1 MNRFGKQIL
10 VAMLIIAGVAAAP
23 GNIPP
28 AAQAQEQSNPS
39 ALSFS
44 DLNYN
49 DLITSSVRVWA
60 CDDLRPSKG
69 PTDLEAFTSGSCSM
83 MWSGSGTVIDPSGLI
98 LTNAHVALDSDQ
110 KEPVW
115 LLVMRT
121 DDAKS
126 LPQPAFFARAIL
138 YSPAWGASSFGET
151 LLDLAVIAPALNLDG
166 TPIQPGEVTMRPL
179 PMASDGDVGIGDGL
193 RNIGYPGIGGDLI
206 TMTEGTVS
214 GFEPDES
221 VAQLGNAGWIKTD
234 ATLGGGISGGTS
246 INEDGLFIGVPTE
259 AGQLETR
266 PLCTDEQGN
275 QIECNIGQINHVRPL
290 PSAFEVL
297 TDIGKGDGLPD
308 GVTPVTQA
316 PTSEQPETPT
326 DGVTITGSIVSAD
339 TGQPVPGAWF
349 IVIEPGVPV
358 SNYLNGQQ
366 DAVYTFAT
374 SSADGTFQLKKPIAR
389 GEAYGVAIIARGFS
403 NMSEDGRVL
412 APSDA
417 PAVVSLPP
425 VQMAVQR

>member
-1 MNRFGKQIL
+1 MSRCWKSIL
-10 VAMLIIAGVAAAP
+10 LAILAVASCASALGAIQ
-23 GNIPP
+23 P
-28 AAQAQEQSNPS
+28 AVHAQEQSDPS

-49 DLITSSVRVWA
+49 DLITSSVRLWA
-60 CDDLRPSKG
+60 CDSLRPSSG
-69 PTDLEAFTSGSCSM
+69 PTDLETFSSGDCPM
-83 MWSGSGTVIDPSGLI
+83 MWSGSGTVINPSGMI
-98 LTNAHVALDSDQ
+98 LTNAHVALDSKQ
-110 KEPVW
+110 REPVW

-121 DDAKS
+121 VDAKS
-126 LPQPAFFARAIL
+126 LPQPAFFARAVL
-138 YSPAWGASSFGET
+138 YSPAWGARGFDDT
-151 LLDLAVIAPALNLDG
+151 LLDLAVIVPTLNLDG

-179 PMASDGDVGIGDGL
+179 PMADDGAVGIGDGL
-193 RNIGYPGIGGDLI
+193 RNFGYPGIGGDLI

-221 VAQLGNAGWIKTD
+221 VKELGNAGWIKTD

-326 DGVTITGSIVSAD
+326 DGVTIT
-339 TGQPVPGAWF
+339 
-349 IVIEPGVPV
+349 
-358 SNYLNGQQ
+358 
-366 DAVYTFAT
+366 
-374 SSADGTFQLKKPIAR
+374 
-389 GEAYGVAIIARGFS
+389 
-403 NMSEDGRVL
+403 
-412 APSDA
+412 
-417 PAVVSLPP
+417 
-425 VQMAVQR
+425 

>member
-1 MNRFGKQIL
+1 MSRFWKPIL
-10 VAMLIIAGVAAAP
+10 VAMLVIAGVA
-23 GNIPP
+23 P
-28 AAQAQEQSNPS
+28 ATGVIQSAVYAQEQSDTS

-49 DLITSSVRVWA
+49 DLITSTVRVWA
-60 CDDLRPSKG
+60 CDDLRPSSG
-69 PTDLEAFTSGSCSM
+69 PTDLEAFTSGNCSV
-83 MWSGSGTVIDPSGLI
+83 MWSGSGTVIEPSGLI
-98 LTNAHVALDSDQ
+98 LTNSHVALDQ
-110 KEPVW
+110 EQREPVW

-121 DDAKS
+121 GDATS
-126 LPQPAFFARAIL
+126 LPQPAFFAKAVL
-138 YSPAWGASSFGET
+138 YSPAWGGRSFGET

-179 PMASDGDVGIGDGL
+179 PMAPDGAVGIGDGL

-221 VAQLGNAGWIKTD
+221 VSQLGNAGWIKTD

-246 INEDGLFIGVPTE
+246 INEDGMFIGVPTE
-259 AGQLETR
+259 AGQTETR
-266 PLCTDEQGN
+266 PLCTDDQGN
-275 QIECNIGQINHVRPL
+275 QIQCNIGQINHIRPI
-290 PSAFEVL
+290 PSAYEVL
-297 TDIGKGDGLPD
+297 TAVGQGDGLPD
-308 GVTPVTQA
+308 GVSPIRGDPAPAEAATGDAVT
-316 PTSEQPETPT
+316 
-326 DGVTITGSIVSAD
+326 VTGSVVSAD

-349 IVIEPGVPV
+349 IVIEPGIPV
-358 SNYLNGQQ
+358 TNYLNGQQ

-374 SSADGTFQLKKPIAR
+374 SAADGTFQLKKPIVR
-389 GEAYGVAIIARGFS
+389 GEAYGVAVIARGFG

-412 APSDA
+412 APVDA
-417 PAVVSLPP
+417 PAVVTLPP

>member
-1 MNRFGKQIL
+1 
-10 VAMLIIAGVAAAP
+10 
-23 GNIPP
+23 
-28 AAQAQEQSNPS
+28 
-39 ALSFS
+39 
-44 DLNYN
+44 
-49 DLITSSVRVWA
+49 
-60 CDDLRPSKG
+60 
-69 PTDLEAFTSGSCSM
+69 

-110 KEPVW
+110 REPVW
-115 LLVMRT
+115 LLVLRT
-121 DDAKS
+121 VDSKS
-126 LPQPAFFARAIL
+126 LPQPAFFARAVL
-138 YSPAWGASSFGET
+138 YSPAWGGRSFGET

-166 TPIQPGEVTMRPL
+166 TPIQVGEVTMRPL
-179 PMASDGDVGIGDGL
+179 PMAPDGAVGIGDGL

-214 GFEPDES
+214 GYEPDES
-221 VAQLGNAGWIKTD
+221 VRQLGNAGWIKTD

-246 INEDGLFIGVPTE
+246 INDDGMFIGVPTE

-297 TDIGKGDGLPD
+297 TDIGQGEGMPD
-308 GVTPVTQA
+308 GISPVTEV
-316 PTSEQPETPT
+316 PPSEEPVTTS
-326 DGVTITGSIVSAD
+326 DAVTVTGSIVSAD

-349 IVIEPGVPV
+349 IVIEPGIPV

-374 SSADGTFQLKKPIAR
+374 SSADGTFQLKKPIIR
-389 GEAYGVAIIARGFS
+389 GEAYGVAVIARGFG

-412 APSDA
+412 APAGA
-417 PAVVSLPP
+417 PAVVTLLP